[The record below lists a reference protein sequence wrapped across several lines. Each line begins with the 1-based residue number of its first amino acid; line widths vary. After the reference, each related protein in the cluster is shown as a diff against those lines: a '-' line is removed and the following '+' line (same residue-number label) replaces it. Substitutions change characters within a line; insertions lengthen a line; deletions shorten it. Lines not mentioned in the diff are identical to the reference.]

1 MLDLNRVPRKTEQGQ
16 QEIAQRS
23 GLLNSGERR
32 LLILADG
39 KRNLQELEK
48 LCRAGE
54 LSQQLERLL
63 RLGLI
68 TLPESQPLDEANT
81 AETTT
86 VDRLGEDSQVGFER
100 TASDVPPRL
109 DEVDATTG
117 FPPAAT
123 RPSVSLTPSG
133 APQRSSGDDAPAE
146 PADLPIASITLE
158 IQRLNAALESHET
171 QRYEAPPYQASF
183 RQLKEQAA
191 EELLVRSQYRSE
203 VLAARI
209 ISCSTPKALRTLL
222 RESDTELARTMGERE
237 AIEFA
242 RRIGSAA
249 VNL

>member
-1 MLDLNRVPRKTEQGQ
+1 MDLSWVPHKTTLGQ

-23 GLLNSGERR
+23 GVLSSGERR

-39 KRNLQELEK
+39 KRSLQELEK

-54 LSQQLERLL
+54 FAAQLERLL
-63 RLGLI
+63 RLGFVG
-68 TLPESQPLDEANT
+68 LPGQVGETSRAEVSSTASQADVASTAAQAEISSAATQVDVSSTESQLESSHQVSVLSASSASN
-81 AETTT
+81 
-86 VDRLGEDSQVGFER
+86 LSDS
-100 TASDVPPRL
+100 A
-109 DEVDATTG
+109 
-117 FPPAAT
+117 
-123 RPSVSLTPSG
+123 
-133 APQRSSGDDAPAE
+133 
-146 PADLPIASITLE
+146 PADLPVASITLE
-158 IQRLNAALESHET
+158 IQRLNAALQSHDT

-222 RESDTELARTMGERE
+222 RESDAELMRTMGERE